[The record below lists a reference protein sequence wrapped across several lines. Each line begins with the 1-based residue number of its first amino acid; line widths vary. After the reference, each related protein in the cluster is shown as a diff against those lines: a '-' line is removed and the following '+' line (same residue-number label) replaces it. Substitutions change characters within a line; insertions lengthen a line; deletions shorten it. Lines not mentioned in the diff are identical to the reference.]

1 MRRILMTALA
11 AGCLAT
17 AAPAYAHGVMGQRA
31 PDVQFKDWATDKG
44 ARLPG
49 KRLSDLRGKVVLLAF
64 FGCHDP
70 VCVGDVT
77 RLNAG
82 FETQGPKG
90 LVVIGVAAEDRKE
103 AQGFRI
109 RNAAFYPCVSDSNGK
124 IAKAFGVDKMQSCV
138 LISATGRVVWA
149 GFPRDLA
156 TEPVEA
162 ACKEAITL
170 LSGERHAALK
180 PIWSRVDARDFGGA
194 LKALAKIDSDPAKA
208 LQTELV
214 QFGDA
219 WVALAT
225 KAGGAA
231 DYTAGIAMLKQCT
244 GWFKGHAPGT
254 AAKELAA
261 KWKAETTIKAAL
273 KTESIIDQGK
283 MMEMRFDY
291 RSAMALYKKAAKG
304 EGPAAERA
312 AALRQHLEDYDC
324 LAVNKSCDDCRAL
337 RAPCE
342 AHSR

>member
-1 MRRILMTALA
+1 MRRLFIFVLA
-11 AGCLAT
+11 AGCLA
-17 AAPAYAHGVMGQRA
+17 AATPAFAHGVVGQRA

-44 ARLPG
+44 ARIPG
-49 KRLSDLRGKVVLLAF
+49 KRLSDLRGKVVMLGF

-70 VCVGDVT
+70 ACVGDVT
-77 RLNAG
+77 RLNVG

-90 LVVIGVAAEDRKE
+90 LVVIGVSAEDRKE

-124 IAKAFGVDKMQSCV
+124 IAKAFGIDKMQSCV
-138 LISATGRVVWA
+138 LISATGRVLWA
-149 GFPRDLA
+149 GLPRDLA

-162 ACKEAITL
+162 ACKDAITL
-170 LSGERHAALK
+170 LGGERDAALK
-180 PIWSRVDARDFGGA
+180 PIWARVDARDFGGA
-194 LKALAKIDSDPAKA
+194 LKTLAKIDSDPAKA
-208 LQTELV
+208 LQDRLLKY
-214 QFGDA
+214 GDA
-219 WVALAT
+219 WVALAGT
-225 KAGGAA
+225 AGAAA
-231 DYTAGIAMLKQCT
+231 DYTAGNAMLKRCA

-254 AAKELAA
+254 AAKALAA
-261 KWKAETTIKAAL
+261 KWKADATVKAAL
-273 KTESIIDQGK
+273 KAESVIDQGK

-304 EGPAAERA
+304 DGPAAERA

-324 LAVNKSCDDCRAL
+324 LAVNKRCDDCRAL